1 LTTFLIGGPATA
13 FCIKMLLLL
22 VRKDDPCY
30 DIPVLVGGLVLAI
43 MVGKVKFV
51 GNDWSCSENNF

>member
-1 LTTFLIGGPATA
+1 
-13 FCIKMLLLL
+13 MLLLL
-22 VRKDDPCY
+22 VRKDGY

>member
-1 LTTFLIGGPATA
+1 
-13 FCIKMLLLL
+13 MLLLL